1 MRYAFCPVPVAPVRL
16 EPSHRT
22 EMVNQLLYGEAME
35 VLEGKD
41 DWFRIRSLYDN
52 YEGWVTWHMV
62 QEANAEAAPLA
73 AAFVVKDAVAVLGA
87 GSGTIHLPMG
97 ASLAGFDPANGRL
110 STNGLVFKGNYND
123 TSVAPTVDAIIDTA
137 RTLLF
142 APYLWGGKTVFGID
156 CSGFVQTVFR
166 VHGLK
171 LFRDAFQQAE
181 QGVPVPELTQAKAG
195 DLAFF
200 HNEKGRIIHVGML
213 LGPSQIIHAS
223 GNVRIDP
230 IDAGGITHLQTGRKT
245 HQLHSIRRVLL

>member
-1 MRYAFCPVPVAPVRL
+1 MRYAYCPVPVAPVRL

-62 QEANAEAAPLA
+62 QETDAETALLPAT
-73 AAFVVKDAVAVLGA
+73 FVVKDPVGVVSTGN
-87 GSGTIHLPMG
+87 GTIHLPMG
-97 ASLAGFDPANGRL
+97 ASLSDFDPANGRL
-110 STNGLVFKGNYND
+110 STNGEVFKGNYND
-123 TSVAPTVDAIIDTA
+123 TSAAPKVERIIETA
-137 RTLLF
+137 HALLF
-142 APYLWGGKTVFGID
+142 APYLWGGKTIFGID

-166 VHGLK
+166 VHGLR
-171 LFRDAFQQAE
+171 LLRDAFQQAE
-181 QGVPVPELTQAKAG
+181 QGFPVPELPQAKAG

-213 LGPSQIIHAS
+213 LNPSQIIHAS

-245 HQLHSIRRVLL
+245 HQLHSLRRLVL